1 MASPSSQMG
10 EQSARDR
17 RERLEFYGDEGRG
30 SGWLFFAGTIVG
42 LAGVMRIFDSI
53 WAFGYNGALPDGL
66 KDGVLGSDLEHYAW
80 LWLIVGIGLVIA
92 SALIVLR
99 SQFGRWIGFI
109 AATVMAVS
117 AMAWMPY
124 YPVWSFVYVAIA
136 VLTFYALARYGGREA
151 T

>member
-1 MASPSSQMG
+1 MTSPSSQVG
-10 EQSARDR
+10 DQADRDH
-17 RERLEFYGDEGRG
+17 RERLEFYADEGRG

-42 LAGVMRIFDSI
+42 LAGLMRIFESI
-53 WAFGYNGALPDGL
+53 WAFGYKGALPEGL
-66 KDGVLGSDLEHYAW
+66 KDGVFGSNLKHYAW
-80 LWLIVGIGLVIA
+80 VWLIVGIVLVIA

-99 SQFGRWIGFI
+99 SQFARWIGYV
-109 AATVMAVS
+109 AAVIMAIS

-124 YPVWSFVYVAIA
+124 YPVWSLVYIAIA